1 MNKVFDNKLGLF
13 VSGLVLGLIA
23 VVLAMGGNPGN
34 MAFCIAC
41 FIRDIAGGI
50 KLHQAGVVQYF
61 RPEIAG
67 LVLGSFLIA
76 VSTKEFKVVSGENP
90 LQKFVLGACTMIMA
104 LVFLGC
110 PLRMV
115 IRMSGGDL
123 NAYVAFVGFT
133 LGIVCGAQFL
143 KNGYEMTDSKKENNS
158 FSGYI
163 LPILLVVGLILY
175 NLPQEQAAVEAALA
189 QVAEGQ
195 KSVNGLLFAHTIQG
209 AGPGGAHA
217 AVLLAFVLAI
227 VFGIIAQRARTCFAG
242 SIRNLIFTKDA
253 GLILPI
259 AGLFVAMLVYN
270 ITAGKFNPSFDGQPV
285 AHNEHLWNFISMFGV
300 GLAATFAGGCP
311 LRQLILSGEG
321 KVDSVMNVFGML
333 IGAAFAHN
341 FALASSANGTTANG
355 RIMCIV
361 CLVIV
366 VAIGIANSKKKA

>member
-1 MNKVFDNKLGLF
+1 MNKVFDNKFGLF
-13 VSGLVLGLIA
+13 VSGIVLGLIA

-41 FIRDIAGGI
+41 FVRDIAGGI

-67 LVLGSFLIA
+67 LVVGSFLIA
-76 VSTKEFKVVSGENP
+76 VASKEFKVTSGENP
-90 LQKFVLGACTMIMA
+90 LQKFVLGACTMILA

-143 KNGYEMTDSKKENNS
+143 KNGYEMTDSKKEKNS
-158 FSGYI
+158 LSGYI
-163 LPILLVVGLILY
+163 LPVLLVVGLILY
-175 NLPQEQAAVEAALA
+175 NLPQTTA
-189 QVAEGQ
+189 
-195 KSVNGLLFAHTIQG
+195 LFAHSVE
-209 AGPGGAHA
+209 GPGSQHA
-217 AVLLAFVLAI
+217 AVATAFVLAI

-242 SIRNLIFTKDA
+242 SIRNLIFTKEA
-253 GLILPI
+253 GMILPI
-259 AGLFVAMLVYN
+259 CGLFITLLVYN
-270 ITAGKFNPSFDGQPV
+270 VVVGKFNPSFTGQPV
-285 AHNEHLWNFISMFGV
+285 AHSEHVWNFISMFGV

-341 FALASSANGTTANG
+341 FALASSGNGTTANG

-361 CLVIV
+361 CLLIVIC
-366 VAIGIANSKKKA
+366 IGVSNSKKKA

>member
-41 FIRDIAGGI
+41 FIRDIAGGL

-67 LVLGSFLIA
+67 LVVGSFLIA
-76 VSTKEFKVVSGENP
+76 VASKEFKVTSGENP
-90 LQKFVLGACTMIMA
+90 LQKFILGACTMIMA

-123 NAYVAFVGFT
+123 NAYVAFVGFVV
-133 LGIVCGAQFL
+133 GIICGAQFL
-143 KNGYEMTDSKKENNS
+143 KNGYEMTDSKKEKNS

-163 LPILLVVGLILY
+163 LPVLLVVGLILY
-175 NLPQEQAAVEAALA
+175 NLPQTTE
-189 QVAEGQ
+189 
-195 KSVNGLLFAHTIQG
+195 LFAHTAAG
-209 AGPGGAHA
+209 EGPGGAHA
-217 AVLLAFVLAI
+217 AVATAFVLAI

-259 AGLFVAMLVYN
+259 AGLFVALLVYN
-270 ITAGKFNPSFDGQPV
+270 VVVGKFNPSFDGQPV
-285 AHNEHLWNFISMFGV
+285 AHSEHMWNFISMFGV

-341 FALASSANGTTANG
+341 FGLASSAKGTTPNG
-355 RIMCIV
+355 QIMCIV
-361 CLVIV
+361 CLLIVIS
-366 VAIGIANSKKKA
+366 IGVANSKKKA